1 MKTRLHAAGDL
12 AKKKIYPS
20 LFALYYQGM
29 LPQRCMIYGY
39 ARSDMTD
46 DAFRESIMAMLPCR
60 LTDAAD
66 CSRKMDAF
74 MRLCALPPC
83 HAGALCSL
91 CACCVLGAR
100 RQVLYT
106 RACLTAQRGLE
117 QLLPGV
123 QACR

>member
-1 MKTRLHAAGDL
+1 MPRLAGDL

-29 LPQRCMIYGY
+29 LPEDCMIYGY

-60 LTDAAD
+60 LADAED

-74 MRLCALPPC
+74 MSRCAASSTAVCASKASILSVTAASSSLLELPR
-83 HAGALCSL
+83 
-91 CACCVLGAR
+91 CAA
-100 RQVLYT
+100 
-106 RACLTAQRGLE
+106 
-117 QLLPGV
+117 
-123 QACR
+123 